1 MTLTS
6 GPFSRLQFFLHT
18 VAPCVRTSRAQVV
31 YTLLVKTSPS
41 KLFQQCIGRWMKFAR
56 CIRVT
61 SHDVL
66 KATIFVIHTGED
78 GPNSHVADA
87 YIVAIQ
93 TELHATFFHLALY
106 LALAG

>member
-1 MTLTS
+1 MYPLDEIW
-6 GPFSRLQFFLHT
+6 PLHL
-18 VAPCVRTSRAQVV
+18 C
-31 YTLLVKTSPS
+31 
-41 KLFQQCIGRWMKFAR
+41 
-56 CIRVT
+56 
-61 SHDVL
+61 HDVL

-106 LALAG
+106 LALAS